1 MYNIFDD
8 ITNQLN
14 NKQDTL
20 RSGSNL
26 KTINNTSVLGAGDIA
41 VGTVT
46 SVTGTAPI
54 TSTGGNTPAIGI
66 PQANGS
72 TNGFLASTDWTTFN
86 SKTRLLYNAS
96 ILPQVLVANTTTYLT
111 NSNLSAN
118 LVQAGTIVTWFISI
132 TKTAAGTAA
141 PVFTIRFG
149 TAASTADSTL
159 VTFTGSAQTA
169 AADTGMVMIRAVFRA
184 TGNGTA
190 IISAHYNLT
199 HNLASTGLANVP
211 CNNNA
216 QLSGTFNSTTAN
228 SFLGITVNSGA
239 SAIWTI
245 NQVDATIQNLI

>member
-8 ITNQLN
+8 INNQLSDKVKN
-14 NKQDTL
+14 VGATL
-20 RSGSNL
+20 PL
-26 KTINNTSVLGAGDIA
+26 
-41 VGTVT
+41 
-46 SVTGTAPI
+46 
-54 TSTGGNTPAIGI
+54 TSTGGVEPVIGI
-66 PQANGS
+66 RLANSENDGYLS
-72 TNGFLASTDWTTFN
+72 GTDWNTFN
-86 SKTRLLYNAS
+86 GKSKLMYNAS

-111 NSNLSAN
+111 NSNLSAA
-118 LVQAGTIVTWFISI
+118 LVKAGTIVTWYISI
-132 TKTAAGTAA
+132 QKTAAGTAA

-149 TAASTADSTL
+149 TAASTADATL

-199 HNLASTGLANVP
+199 HNLASTGLANVAA
-211 CNNNA
+211 NNIA
-216 QLSGTFNSTTAN
+216 QVSGTFNSTTAN
-228 SFLGITVNSGA
+228 SFLGITANSGA